1 MAPIEDDGRS
11 PSVRIGSRG
20 SKLSLWQARWV
31 AERLGAALPG
41 RSIEIVPIVTRGDV
55 DQGPLTDLSES
66 GVFTSE
72 LEIALGAGRIDVA
85 VHSLKDLPVGAPG
98 ALPIAAVPLRGD
110 PADALVSRDGLTL
123 ASLPRGA
130 RVGTSSPRRACLV
143 RSLRPDVEVAPI
155 RGNVDTRVRRIDEGA
170 YDAIVL
176 AVAGLA
182 RLGLEGRISER
193 LDPRRY
199 PPAPGQGA
207 LAVQVREGDAELHAV
222 VVAMDDPEARSTIT
236 AERTCLSALGGGCSR
251 PVGAHA
257 WWSGGE
263 LHMAAFV
270 GSPDG
275 KTILRASGSGTVP
288 ESVGEAAAEALLAQG
303 AEALLG

>member
-1 MAPIEDDGRS
+1 MKPIDGVGRS

-31 AERLGAALPG
+31 AERLGAALPR

-55 DQGPLTDLSES
+55 NQGPLTDLSES

-72 LEIALGAGRIDVA
+72 LEFALGAGRVDVA
-85 VHSLKDLPVGAPG
+85 VHSLKDLPVDAPG
-98 ALPIAAVPLRGD
+98 GFPIVAVPLRGD
-110 PADALVSRDGLTL
+110 PADALV
-123 ASLPRGA
+123 
-130 RVGTSSPRRACLV
+130 
-143 RSLRPDVEVAPI
+143 
-155 RGNVDTRVRRIDEGA
+155 RRIDEGT

-236 AERTCLSALGGGCSR
+236 AERTCLSALGGGCSM

-275 KTILRASGSGTVP
+275 KTILRASRSGTVP
-288 ESVGEAAAEALLAQG
+288 ESVGQAAAEALLAQG
-303 AEALLG
+303 AGALLG

>member
-1 MAPIEDDGRS
+1 MAPILDPSRS
-11 PSVRIGSRG
+11 TCVRLGSRG

-31 AERLGAALPG
+31 AESLGAALPG
-41 RSIEIVPIVTRGDV
+41 RSIEIVPIVTRGDL

-72 LEIALGAGRIDVA
+72 LEIALRAGRIDVA
-85 VHSLKDLPVGAPG
+85 VHSLKDLPVDPPG
-98 ALPIAAVPLRGD
+98 GLPIAAVPLRDD
-110 PADALVSRDGLTL
+110 PADALVSRAGLSLATL
-123 ASLPRGA
+123 PPGA

-143 RSLRPDVEVAPI
+143 LSLRPDVEVAPL
-155 RGNVDTRVRRIDEGA
+155 RGNVDTRVRKVDDGE

-176 AVAGLA
+176 AVAGLE

-193 LDPRRY
+193 LDPRLF

-207 LAVQVREGDAELHAV
+207 LALQVREGDAALDAAV
-222 VVAMDDPEARSTIT
+222 LAIDNSEARSTIT
-236 AERTCLSALGGGCSR
+236 AERACLHTLGGGCSR

-257 WWSGGE
+257 WWSGGV
-263 LHMAAFV
+263 LHIAAFV

-275 KTILRASGSGTVP
+275 KTVLKASGSGTVP
-288 ESVGEAAAEALLAQG
+288 ESVGRGAADALLHQGAGALLA
-303 AEALLG
+303 